1 MLRLK
6 RLKVKNCRG
15 IIDGPDVVFGTGG
28 AVICGDNGTGKS
40 SYIDA
45 LEKVLTG
52 KCSSLDIGAQELSW
66 KKQGTHIRSDSNP
79 EIQMI
84 LTDGNKDE
92 TVSLGKST
100 ESFPK
105 DVQKFLKA
113 SQESKFILRRR
124 ILLDFIEAKP
134 AQRYKAI
141 EGFLNVDRYVAFE
154 QKLIDHKKDLEKG
167 VKELDDKISQNK
179 QEIRKI
185 LKIDPKIP
193 ITKECLIEQFNICLK
208 DAGIREVT
216 DFEEFEVCVGIIDAD
231 LRSFQNISQWQGI
244 IDFSKELAN
253 APSYSE
259 VIRSEEEYY
268 SASKEF
274 KIESG
279 TLKGQLYEKVLQDGL
294 RWIKEDA
301 LEQCPLCN
309 SPINAD
315 EIQKFV
321 QQKINEHK
329 SIIASKNICNAKY
342 NLFFQAISNY
352 AKFLEK
358 TRRTW
363 DELLKVPLI
372 DRYDT
377 FQKVIEEIVAS
388 NSKISEPEK
397 IEQELARLLEFDG
410 NAIIHS
416 MKEVIDERCASSP
429 DIDRYKKLIDLKN
442 SIAAVLLHHST
453 IQGSINTKNN
463 TKVVSEQ
470 ITQISEYATKA
481 RKEAIKI
488 LMSEIGKVT
497 NEYYQYIHPGESIG
511 SPAFE
516 LPDGGSGSIKI
527 ISEFY
532 GTEDDPR
539 GHYSEGHVDSL
550 GLCIFLAI
558 RRFQYNQNPN
568 LSLLVL
574 DDVLQSVDAGHRR
587 KTAEMIFEKFNDH
600 QIVITTHDLL
610 WFEYLK
616 QASKRHMRSKKL
628 KYYKISDWNI
638 DTGPIFGDHLN
649 DYEWLISKNAGK
661 SNPQDKA
668 IKAGRVLEEILQN
681 LCNNLNV
688 SVRFSLSS
696 KYTIDPL
703 WNAFYSK
710 SKEFNSFYSSNKK
723 CLDTIEKTRT
733 MRNWAGAHWNSWA
746 TNLTES
752 EAREFCDAVIG
763 FRKGVFCEHCNEFIR
778 RISEI
783 DNLWSCKC
791 EKIRY
796 KKGE

>member
-15 IIDGPDVVFGTGG
+15 IIDGPDLVFGTGG

-45 LEKVLTG
+45 LEKVVTG
-52 KCSSLDIGAQELSW
+52 QCSSLDIGAQELSW
-66 KKQGTHIRSDSNP
+66 KKQGTHIHSDSNP
-79 EIQMI
+79 EIQLI
-84 LTDGNKDE
+84 LTDGNTDE
-92 TVSLGKST
+92 MVSLGET
-100 ESFPK
+100 IESFPK
-105 DVQKFLKA
+105 EVQKFLKI
-113 SQESKFILRRR
+113 SQESRFILRRR
-124 ILLDFIEAKP
+124 TLLEFIEAKP

-141 EGFLNVDRYVAFE
+141 EGFLNVDRYAAFE
-154 QKLIDHKKDLEKG
+154 QKLIDHKKDLETGMK
-167 VKELDDKISQNK
+167 KLDDKISQNE
-179 QEIRKI
+179 QDIRKI
-185 LKIDPKIP
+185 LKLDPEIP
-193 ITKECLIEQFNICLK
+193 ITTGCLVEQFNICLN
-208 DAGIREVT
+208 DAGISEVT
-216 DFEEFEVCVGIIDAD
+216 DFEELGGRVGLIETD

-244 IDFSKELAN
+244 VNFSKELAN
-253 APSYSE
+253 APSYLK
-259 VIRSEEEYY
+259 VIESEEEYY
-268 SASKEF
+268 NASKELQT
-274 KIESG
+274 ESDAI
-279 TLKGQLYEKVLQDGL
+279 KGHIYEKVLSDGV
-294 RWIKEDA
+294 RWIKEDG
-301 LEQCPLCN
+301 LELCPLCN

-329 SIIASKNICNAKY
+329 SIIESKNICNAKY

-358 TRRTW
+358 TRKTW
-363 DELLKVPLI
+363 DELLKVLLI

-388 NSKISEPEK
+388 NSTISEPEK
-397 IEQELARLLEFDG
+397 IEQELARLLKFDG

-416 MKEVIDERCASSP
+416 MKEVIDERRASSP
-429 DIDRYKKLIDLKN
+429 DIDRYNKLIDLKN
-442 SIAAVLLHHST
+442 SIAAVLLHYST
-453 IQGSINTKNN
+453 IQDAISTKNN

-470 ITQISEYATKA
+470 ITLISQYATKA
-481 RKEAIKI
+481 RKEAIKL

-511 SPAFE
+511 SPVFK

-550 GLCIFLAI
+550 GLCIYLAI
-558 RRFQYNQNPN
+558 RRFQYNQNPD
-568 LSLLVL
+568 LALLVL

-587 KTAEMIFEKFNDH
+587 KTAEMIFEKFNNH

-616 QASKRHMRSKKL
+616 QASKRHMGNRKL

-668 IKAGRVLEEILQN
+668 IKAGRVLEEVLQN
-681 LCNNLNV
+681 LCNNLDV
-688 SVRFSLSS
+688 SVRFSISS

-710 SKEFNSFYSSNKK
+710 SKKFDIFYSSTKK
-723 CLDTIEKTRT
+723 YLDTIEKTRT

-746 TNLTES
+746 MNLTDN

-763 FRKGVFCEHCNEFIR
+763 FRNGVYCEHCNEYIR

-796 KKGE
+796 KKDE